1 MPLAGRPGASRPGRR
16 NSAYCPRRC
25 VSRTLRR
32 ERRPLFPPLLLFST
46 HLDCPHPPPCLSPL
60 RSQDVVVICGKGHE
74 DYIDYGDGEGGVVRG
89 WFDDRVEARN
99 ALSKLVYLDLLTK
112 QGAVTRGMGMPW
124 RDKYGD

>member
-1 MPLAGRPGASRPGRR
+1 MHRC
-16 NSAYCPRRC
+16 SATVYISAHVSPC
-25 VSRTLRR
+25 VPTA
-32 ERRPLFPPLLLFST
+32 PT
-46 HLDCPHPPPCLSPL
+46 PPPCLSPL